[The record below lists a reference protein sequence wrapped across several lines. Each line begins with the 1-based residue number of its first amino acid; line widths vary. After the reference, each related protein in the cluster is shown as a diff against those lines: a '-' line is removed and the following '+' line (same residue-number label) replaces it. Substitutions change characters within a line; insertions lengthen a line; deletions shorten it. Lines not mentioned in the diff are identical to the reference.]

1 MLVCFSYYIL
11 CLFLFIK
18 IVGENLFMYESY
30 ESDLKMVKIQSNIRV
45 GI

>member
-1 MLVCFSYYIL
+1 MFQLLYFM
-11 CLFLFIK
+11 FIC
-18 IVGENLFMYESY
+18 VYNNCWENLFMYEIY